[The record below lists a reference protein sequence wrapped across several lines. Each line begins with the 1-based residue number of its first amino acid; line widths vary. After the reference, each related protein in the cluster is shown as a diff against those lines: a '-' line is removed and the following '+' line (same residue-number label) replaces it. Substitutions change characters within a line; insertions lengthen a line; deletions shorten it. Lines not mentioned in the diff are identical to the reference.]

1 MRFEPERAGRSG
13 RIHTGFLPPGRLI
26 AAAMDLA
33 MMTAAEGHRE
43 FVAHLST
50 QRPTLREAQ
59 MMRIGRCATT
69 NQTWL
74 FGNEPYV
81 LAIANAAR
89 FGVAKF
95 ALIDLPSID
104 PSSQLTSFD
113 FTASA
118 DLMGTTEFRELQLK
132 CGFDLFGISCDQRA
146 LGRERPMCPGCG
158 FIARADALEF
168 SCKPIAQSA

>member
-1 MRFEPERAGRSG
+1 MRFEPECAGRGG
-13 RIHTGFLPPGRLI
+13 RIYACLPPPCRLI

-33 MMTAAEGHRE
+33 MMTAAERHCE

-50 QRPTLREAQ
+50 QRPMLREAQ

-74 FGNEPYV
+74 FGDVSYV

-89 FGVAKF
+89 FGVAKS
-95 ALIDLPSID
+95 ALVDLRSVGP
-104 PSSQLTSFD
+104 PSQLTGFD
-113 FTASA
+113 FTAFA
-118 DLMGTTEFRELQLK
+118 DLVGEFRELQLK
-132 CGFDLFGISCDQRA
+132 CCFDLFGISCDQRA

-168 SCKPIAQSA
+168 GRKPVT

>member
-13 RIHTGFLPPGRLI
+13 RIHAGFLPPGRLI

-33 MMTAAEGHRE
+33 MMTAAERHCE

-50 QRPTLREAQ
+50 QRPMLREAQ
-59 MMRIGRCATT
+59 MMRIGGCAST

-74 FGNEPYV
+74 FGDEPYV

-95 ALIDLPSID
+95 ALIDLQSIG
-104 PSSQLTSFD
+104 PSSRLTSFD
-113 FTASA
+113 FTVFVDRVAIV
-118 DLMGTTEFRELQLK
+118 EFSELQLK
-132 CGFDLFGISCDQRA
+132 CRFDLFGISRDQRA
-146 LGRERPMCPGCG
+146 LGRECPMCPGCG

-168 SCKPIAQSA
+168 SCKPVAESA